1 MTIKRVLSK
10 ADYKNFDVD
19 NLVTDVQ
26 NVYKRR
32 DDILV
37 ATSSLPNFDTK
48 LQTKN
53 PTITFSGTFPPTG
66 TAATDTFKIVSTGD
80 HGFYTGDPVYYK
92 PQVVTTTSTDIDG
105 NTVTTTVVQDGIAEE
120 GIYFVKR
127 TNNPTEIKLAKVEP
141 NSITTLATTEPIT
154 VTDNT
159 LVYYDFHQKDLENQK
174 LFREIPT
181 E

>member
-32 DDILV
+32 DDVLV

-80 HGFYTGDPVYYK
+80 HGFYTGEPVYYK

-141 NSITTLATTEPIT
+141 NSITTLS
-154 VTDNT
+154 
-159 LVYYDFHQKDLENQK
+159 
-174 LFREIPT
+174 
-181 E
+181 